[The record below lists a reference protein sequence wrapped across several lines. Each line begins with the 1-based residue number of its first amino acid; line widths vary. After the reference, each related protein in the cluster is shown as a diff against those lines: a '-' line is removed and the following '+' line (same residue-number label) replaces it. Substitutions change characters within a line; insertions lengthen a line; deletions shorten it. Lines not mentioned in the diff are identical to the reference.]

1 MNSSRTRVRRRFVV
15 EALEGRVALS
25 HMGAV
30 VEDGP
35 HHNRGGQ
42 PAEVHALRHG
52 ADDPAGHDAND
63 DRGDAAASRRNGGA
77 DDPAGHDANDDKGG
91 HRAMA
96 LKQGAAHAAGTA
108 AKAGKIAASVG
119 KHRHGAD
126 DPAGHR

>member
-1 MNSSRTRVRRRFVV
+1 MDSSRTRVRRRFVV

-63 DRGDAAASRRNGGA
+63 D
-77 DDPAGHDANDDKGG
+77 KGG